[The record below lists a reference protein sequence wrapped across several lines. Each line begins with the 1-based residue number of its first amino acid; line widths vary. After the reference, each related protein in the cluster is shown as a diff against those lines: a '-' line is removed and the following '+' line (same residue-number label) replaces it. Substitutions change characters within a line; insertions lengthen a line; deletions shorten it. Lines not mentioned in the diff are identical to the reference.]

1 MEELE
6 GATILI
12 GLNDA
17 IIGST
22 INKDFECVFAYST
35 DKILDILMTRDQM
48 TMIEAREFYDF
59 NIDAHYGKR
68 SPIFIQSVNVAD
80 SSTVYCDDFGGAWAV

>member
-1 MEELE
+1 MEDIE
-6 GATILI
+6 GATILT

-22 INKDFECVFAYST
+22 INKDFECVLAYST
-35 DKILDILMTRDQM
+35 DKILDTLMTRDQM
-48 TMIEAREFYDF
+48 TYIEANEFYDLH
-59 NIDAHYGKR
+59 IADYYGKR

-80 SSTVYCDDFGGAWAV
+80 GSTVYCDDLGGAWAV

>member
-6 GATILI
+6 GAVVLD

-17 IIGST
+17 IIGT
-22 INKDFECVFAYST
+22 TTNKDFECVLAYAT
-35 DKILDILMTRDQM
+35 DKILDVLMSRDQM
-48 TMIEAREFYDF
+48 TYIEAREWYDF

-68 SPIFIQSVNVAD
+68 SPIFIESVNGVD
-80 SSTVYCDDFGGAWAV
+80 FSSVYHDDFGGAWAV